1 MDNKFKTQKRYDIER
16 KNEITFAMEDYIE
29 MIYRKRLK
37 QNLRIGEIANF
48 LNVNSSSVS
57 KMISKLKKLELV
69 NYEKYKMVSLTQ
81 KGLDLGK
88 YLLKRHEVLQRLFL
102 IINKNKVNLEQIE
115 QIEHFFDKETI
126 LNIEEFLKEYKKWK
140 K

>member
-126 LNIEEFLKEYKKWK
+126 LNIEEFLKEYKK
-140 K
+140 